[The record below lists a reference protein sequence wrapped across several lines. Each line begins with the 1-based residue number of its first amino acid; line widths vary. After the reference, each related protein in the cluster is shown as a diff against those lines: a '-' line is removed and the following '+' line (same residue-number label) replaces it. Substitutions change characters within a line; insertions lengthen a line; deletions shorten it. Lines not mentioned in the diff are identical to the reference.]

1 MCFKYL
7 NVLKMLGKNFQY
19 IILGVLMYASVRGVA
34 EHITNISLFKRNVI
48 EILVGGA
55 FFSGACLVYWTVK
68 RDDTFYPIVITVLNK
83 IKWKES

>member
-1 MCFKYL
+1 MY
-7 NVLKMLGKNFQY
+7 Y
-19 IILGVLMYASVRGVA
+19 IIYSGCCYEYLSANGQNNA
-34 EHITNISLFKRNVI
+34 TNISLFKRNVI

>member
-1 MCFKYL
+1 
-7 NVLKMLGKNFQY
+7 MLGKNFQY

-68 RDDTFYPIVITVLNK
+68 RDDTYDSFRLILFNAVIT
-83 IKWKES
+83 IG